1 MPFVYT
7 GLPRSERL
15 LPLESI
21 EVLDSTDSFLLHIL
35 SRQSNSGGDTGDE
48 EWHSKRLREHLS
60 LYWVQH
66 YAHYFYQL
74 RLLRAV
80 RSTRGPV
87 RFVGFPHVRTDPKG
101 TNVAPPGPGA
111 PASGCAQSSGAS
123 PLANGGSSIP
133 PQPSAE
139 AAAAAASPPRSAEG
153 TLLPPR
159 SLAAWNWISLVAPYE
174 RLLCP
179 SLLYSALLSPSV
191 GGYTSV
197 YYGSQQLSPAA
208 EAVSIAT
215 VAGHARARWSAR
227 TCQSMWALHS
237 VAAGVSVPLQEVYVM
252 CSGTIMYLDVVL
264 TTGTVWS
271 ELEGMWGSELV
282 LELEREKAS
291 MQTRVPSSSE
301 SETRTQLSSLKALLS
316 QPPPTYAAMLQHVR
330 VLLEALTQTSTESKS
345 TNALAAPEAV
355 SAALPRPLVPWLEA
369 AMAKE
374 KWTASADPWTGSS
387 SSGSDASSVVERI
400 LRYAVAECLSRRGA
414 TVTAATPTGSRAA
427 PLPPRDLCLPR
438 GSSLGASSLPKFH
451 VCSECTSASLAP
463 SVRWTGAHRQYITTA
478 RSAGAATAAAS
489 ITFEPFE
496 PHDTPRDQHPFSLPP
511 LPQDPA
517 LIFFTVV
524 WRRTL
529 QRCILEPDAL
539 RQRLRQVVLGYAG
552 QRCEE
557 LLREAKQHSLQPC
570 ASVKSST
577 TAESSADPPSTKAL
591 AGRLGMTGKSGTAP
605 NRARAAASLS
615 SSLHLPAAAAP
626 SPPLLLTCDPTAT
639 SFRVLGPRVGEWVTS
654 SRGGGGWS
662 GFRGELFYCVGPPPL
677 PLVYSPCM
685 SGPRAAQA
693 RFCSP
698 PSLGTPPSSAAASA
712 PPAKVLTEVFVDGA
726 LEVDRA
732 GGISTASP
740 ANPAS
745 RLPPLLHSVEEL
757 ADRLCRLGAV
767 LPRYATEVCGHRLR
781 PADSDFVREVL
792 QRHCLPLLLA
802 CERRGIQQWGL
813 RSWMKGITLTL
824 LDKSGVESRV
834 ITPAK
839 LVELGL
845 QQARSVGGPN
855 VFATATALRM
865 VMDGGLS
872 EALAFLEHVQ
882 KRPERTV
889 RRLPVRRL
897 VADIAAISG
906 NDVSAAAAAPL
917 QYISTAVDVL
927 LLRRSEESAF
937 FRIYQSHPSALLLAG
952 CGVQRLA
959 LPVTTAAPERRHEG
973 GGGHLHP
980 PGSSILLL
988 RTCGVAVDWDLQD
1001 CYERPRLSRLREPR
1015 RLVSHPHRKD
1025 TTSGGMQWLP
1035 LPPELGTAVERVSL
1049 QHMRRMLQYYLRSL
1063 KTAAGLSGASDTTG
1077 GVPPAS
1083 GVKRSRTELEK
1094 EKERPDELLS
1104 IADER
1109 HAECKTGAESP
1120 VSLPPAD
1127 PSSGSVAHMLR
1138 TTVFPIDRAA
1148 LLYVLRH
1155 HPQYHRQVKGC
1166 GIRQV
1171 YVAAATLS
1179 SEESIA
1185 VAARANVA
1193 LDRTG
1198 ALTVAE
1204 TTSADPYSSAAAG
1217 SHRAAVI
1224 VERVCGQTVEVDV
1237 EACYDKAREGRPLR
1251 PFVMLA

>member
-21 EVLDSTDSFLLHIL
+21 EVLNSTDSFILHIL

-60 LYWVQH
+60 LYWDQH
-66 YAHYFYQL
+66 YAHCFYQL

-87 RFVGFPHVRTDPKG
+87 RFVGFPHVRTYPKG
-101 TNVAPPGPGA
+101 TNVA

-133 PQPSAE
+133 SQPSAE

-197 YYGSQQLSPAA
+197 YYGSQQLSPEA

-215 VAGHARARWSAR
+215 AAGQARARWSAQ

-237 VAAGVSVPLQEVYVM
+237 VAAGVSVPLQEVCVM
-252 CSGTIMYLDVVL
+252 CSGTMYLDVVL

-355 SAALPRPLVPWLEA
+355 STALPRPFLPWLEA

-387 SSGSDASSVVERI
+387 SSGSDSSSVVEQI

-438 GSSLGASSLPKFH
+438 GSSLGASSSPKFH

-478 RSAGAATAAAS
+478 RSAGAAAAAAS

-529 QRCILEPDAL
+529 QHCILEPDAL
-539 RQRLRQVVLGYAG
+539 RQRLRQVILGYAG

-557 LLREAKQHSLQPC
+557 LREAKQHSLQPC
-570 ASVKSST
+570 SSVKSST
-577 TAESSADPPSTKAL
+577 TAESRADPPSTKAL
-591 AGRLGMTGKSGTAP
+591 AGHLGMTGKSGTAP

-639 SFRVLGPRVGEWVTS
+639 SFRVLGPRVGEWLTS

-662 GFRGELFYCVGPPPL
+662 GFRGELFYCVGPPPP
-677 PLVYSPCM
+677 PLVYSTWM

-693 RFCSP
+693 RCCSP
-698 PSLGTPPSSAAASA
+698 PCLGTPPFSAAATA

-745 RLPPLLHSVEEL
+745 RLPPLLYSVEEL

-824 LDKSGVESRV
+824 LDKSGAESRV
-834 ITPAK
+834 TTPAK

-855 VFATATALRM
+855 AFATATALRM

-897 VADIAAISG
+897 VVDIAAISG
-906 NDVSAAAAAPL
+906 NDVSAATAAPL

-927 LLRRSEESAF
+927 LLRRAEESAL

-959 LPVTTAAPERRHEG
+959 LPVATAAPERRHEG

-980 PGSSILLL
+980 PGSSILLV

-1015 RLVSHPHRKD
+1015 RLVSHPHSKD
-1025 TTSGGMQWLP
+1025 TTSGGTQWLP

-1063 KTAAGLSGASDTTG
+1063 KTAAGLSGASNTTG
-1077 GVPPAS
+1077 GVPLAS
-1083 GVKRSRTELEK
+1083 GVKRSRTDLEK
-1094 EKERPDELLS
+1094 EKVGRPDEPLS

-1109 HAECKTGAESP
+1109 HAECKTGTESR

-1127 PSSGSVAHMLR
+1127 PSSASVAHMPR
-1138 TTVFPIDRAA
+1138 TAVFPIDRAA

-1171 YVAAATLS
+1171 YVAAATMS

-1204 TTSADPYSSAAAG
+1204 TTSADSSSSAAAG

-1237 EACYDKAREGRPLR
+1237 EACYDKALEGRPLR